1 MGMSN
6 KCAAI
11 AVLALAFFAYPA
23 RADQSHVWNLRLIK
37 GNGEDAGVIHG
48 VTAAQCERG
57 KAMIEQDWASREK
70 RSPQELKTAE
80 CARAGE

>member
-1 MGMSN
+1 MRGDCGSG
-6 KCAAI
+6 AGI
-11 AVLALAFFAYPA
+11 PSPTQLALIKATYGT
-23 RADQSHVWNLRLIK
+23 LRLIK